1 MNNQFGKVD
10 LSKFKIKINNKEL
23 QQYYKEKYGT
33 KFKVGDIVHII
44 ESVEDENGVQWIYS
58 GKGKIEAVIIVW
70 IKLLCTLRYKLDCLD
85 AVLEKNIFRTEKK
98 ARKEC
103 ERRNK

>member
-10 LSKFKIKINNKEL
+10 LHKMKIKINNKEL

-33 KFKVGDIVHII
+33 KFKVGDKVHII
-44 ESVEDENGVQWIYS
+44 ESVEDKNGVQWIYS
-58 GKGKIEAVIIVW
+58 GKGEIEAVIIVW
-70 IKLLCTLRYKLDCLD
+70 TKFLCTLRYKLDCLD
-85 AVLEKNIFRTEKK
+85 AVLEQNIFRTEKQ

-103 ERRNK
+103 EKRNK

>member
-10 LSKFKIKINNKEL
+10 LSRFKIKINNKEL

-33 KFKVGDIVHII
+33 KFKIGDIVHII
-44 ESVEDENGVQWIYS
+44 ESVEDENGVQWIY
-58 GKGKIEAVIIVW
+58 KGKAKIEQININ
-70 IKLLCTLRYKLDCLD
+70 ITKYTCLIQYKLDVADLMI
-85 AVLEKNIFRTEKK
+85 EQNIFRTEKQ